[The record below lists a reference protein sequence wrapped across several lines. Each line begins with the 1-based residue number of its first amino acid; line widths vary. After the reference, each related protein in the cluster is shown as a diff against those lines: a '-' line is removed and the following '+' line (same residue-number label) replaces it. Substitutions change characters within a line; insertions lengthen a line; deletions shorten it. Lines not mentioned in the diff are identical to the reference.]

1 MPRGRPTRAGQ
12 RADHIVRVKV
22 TASELQTVEDLA
34 AEADCCVSDLI
45 RMALSEFAVRRGTT
59 VDLALTADYHRTGF
73 S

>member
-12 RADHIVRVKV
+12 RGIISSASRF